1 MNWMEKI
8 LERKFASQDLFE
20 ELKSGI
26 VLREVVSGAMPS
38 H

>member
-8 LERKFASQDLFE
+8 LDRKLATQDLFE

-26 VLREVVSGAMPS
+26 VLREVVSSALFT